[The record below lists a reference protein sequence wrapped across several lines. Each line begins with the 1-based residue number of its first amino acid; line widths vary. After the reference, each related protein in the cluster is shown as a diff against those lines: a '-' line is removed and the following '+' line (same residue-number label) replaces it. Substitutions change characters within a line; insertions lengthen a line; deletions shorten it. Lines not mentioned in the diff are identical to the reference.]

1 MVSGA
6 DTDEAV
12 WESPH
17 FLMSQG
23 WLPTACS
30 STRGFGLG
38 WRGGWTGAA
47 GAHPA
52 FLYSVATC
60 RCSND
65 RPQRDVPVFDP
76 LELTNVKR
84 GLYVKRDLAGQIKQR
99 VTRWDHLNDP

>member
-1 MVSGA
+1 MASH
-6 DTDEAV
+6 
-12 WESPH
+12 SLQLH
-17 FLMSQG
+17 QG
-23 WLPTACS
+23 LWP
-30 STRGFGLG
+30 GLE
-38 WRGGWTGAA
+38 GGWTGAA

-84 GLYVKRDLAGQIKQR
+84 GLYVEKGLG
-99 VTRWDHLNDP
+99 WPN